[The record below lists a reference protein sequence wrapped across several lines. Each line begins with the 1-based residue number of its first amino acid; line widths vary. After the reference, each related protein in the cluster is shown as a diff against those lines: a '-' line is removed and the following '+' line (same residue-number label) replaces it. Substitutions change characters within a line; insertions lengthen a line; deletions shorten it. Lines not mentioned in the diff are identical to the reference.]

1 MTYHGCL
8 LENARKQIPGQMGEI
23 MTAKD
28 ERSLQPLRA
37 RLEEMEREGV
47 KLYVSGTL
55 ATSEY
60 IVRHCINEDTV
71 YMPDYVTDESGR
83 VKEIRYDK
91 IHIK

>member
-1 MTYHGCL
+1 
-8 LENARKQIPGQMGEI
+8 MGEI

-28 ERSLQPLRA
+28 ERSPKPLRV

-47 KLYVSGTL
+47 KLYVNGRL

-91 IHIK
+91 IYMK

>member
-1 MTYHGCL
+1 
-8 LENARKQIPGQMGEI
+8 MGEI

-47 KLYVSGTL
+47 KLYVNGRL

-91 IHIK
+91 IYMK